1 MKFIIATV
9 FLMVFTSCES
19 GNSNKNNS
27 DFKSISSLSTFKD
40 STSYALGADLGENLK
55 RQNVEI
61 DYDMYLAGLMDALET
76 GTVKLDQN
84 QRRQVMSS
92 LQKSIRNRGKKDGEK
107 NLKVA
112 EEFLKNNKLNN
123 SEIKETPTGLQY
135 SVIAPGSG
143 DSPNKTDRVKV
154 HYVGTLIDGSEFD
167 SSIKRGEPAVFG
179 LNQVIRGWTEGLQ
192 LMKVGAKYK
201 FFIHPKMAYG
211 SRDKPG
217 IPANSAL
224 IFEVELLDIVK
235 DSKPNKK

>member
-1 MKFIIATV
+1 MKFVISIILV
-9 FLMVFTSCES
+9 MVALSCQSGTSKGDS
-19 GNSNKNNS
+19 
-27 DFKSISSLSTFKD
+27 KSISSLDSFKD

-61 DYDMYLAGLMDALET
+61 DYDMYLAGLTDALET
-76 GTVKLDQN
+76 GIVKLDQQ

-92 LQKSIRNRGKKDGEK
+92 LQKTIRNRGKVDGEK

-112 EEFLKNNKLNN
+112 EDFLKNNKLNN
-123 SEIKETPTGLQY
+123 PNIKETPSGLQY
-135 SVIAPGSG
+135 SVITAGSG

-179 LNQVIRGWTEGLQ
+179 LDQVIRGWTEGLQ

-201 FFIHPKMAYG
+201 FYIHPKIAYG

-224 IFEVELLDIVK
+224 VFEVELLDIVE
-235 DSKPNKK
+235 DSSPNKK

>member
-1 MKFIIATV
+1 MKFVIAVNLLII
-9 FLMVFTSCES
+9 FTSCES
-19 GNSNKNNS
+19 GNLKKGNS
-27 DFKSISSLSTFKD
+27 SSKSISSLDTFKD

-76 GTVKLDQN
+76 NSVKLDQN

-92 LQKSIRNRGKKDGEK
+92 LQKSIRNRGKKEGEK

-123 SEIKETPTGLQY
+123 PNIKETPTGLQY
-135 SVIAPGSG
+135 SIITSGSG
-143 DSPNKTDRVKV
+143 ESPNKTDRVKV

-192 LMKVGAKYK
+192 LMRVGAKYK
-201 FFIHPKMAYG
+201 FYIHPKMAYG

-224 IFEVELLDIVK
+224 IFEVELIDIVK

>member
-1 MKFIIATV
+1 MKNILVVGGGGYIGT
-9 FLMVFTSCES
+9 
-19 GNSNKNNS
+19 
-27 DFKSISSLSTFKD
+27 SLSIKLLKSNNVKIYDEFKRHLQPP
-40 STSYALGADLGENLK
+40 YHELIEGI
-55 RQNVEI
+55 EI
-61 DYDMYLAGLMDALET
+61 DYDMYLAGLTDALET
-76 GTVKLDQN
+76 GIVKLDQQ

-92 LQKSIRNRGKKDGEK
+92 LQKSIRNRGKVDGEK

-112 EEFLKNNKLNN
+112 EDFLKNNKLNN
-123 SEIKETPTGLQY
+123 PNIKETPSGLQY
-135 SVIAPGSG
+135 SVITAGSG

-179 LNQVIRGWTEGLQ
+179 LDQVIRGWTEGLQ

-201 FFIHPKMAYG
+201 FYIHPKIAYG

-224 IFEVELLDIVK
+224 VFEVELLDIVK
-235 DSKPNKK
+235 DSSPNKK

>member
-1 MKFIIATV
+1 MKFVISIVLVIFA
-9 FLMVFTSCES
+9 LSCQSGTSKGDS
-19 GNSNKNNS
+19 
-27 DFKSISSLSTFKD
+27 KSISSLDSFKD

-61 DYDMYLAGLMDALET
+61 DYDMYLAGLTDALET
-76 GTVKLDQN
+76 GIVKLDQQ

-92 LQKSIRNRGKKDGEK
+92 LQKSIRNRGKVDGEK

-112 EEFLKNNKLNN
+112 EDFLKNNKLNN
-123 SEIKETPTGLQY
+123 PNIKETPSGLQY
-135 SVIAPGSG
+135 SVITAGSG

-179 LNQVIRGWTEGLQ
+179 LDQVIRGWTEGLQ

-201 FFIHPKMAYG
+201 FYIHPKIAYG

-224 IFEVELLDIVK
+224 IFEVELLNIVK
-235 DSKPNKK
+235 DSSPNKK

>member
-1 MKFIIATV
+1 MKFVISIVLVIIA
-9 FLMVFTSCES
+9 LSCKSGTSKGDS
-19 GNSNKNNS
+19 
-27 DFKSISSLSTFKD
+27 KSISSLDSFKD

-61 DYDMYLAGLMDALET
+61 DYDMYLAGLTDALET
-76 GTVKLDQN
+76 GIVKLDQQ

-92 LQKSIRNRGKKDGEK
+92 LQKSIRNRGKVDGEK

-112 EEFLKNNKLNN
+112 EDFLKNNKLNN
-123 SEIKETPTGLQY
+123 PNIKETPSGLQY
-135 SVIAPGSG
+135 SVITAGSG

-179 LNQVIRGWTEGLQ
+179 LDQVIRGWTEGLQ

-201 FFIHPKMAYG
+201 FYIHPKIAYG

-224 IFEVELLDIVK
+224 IFEVELLNIVK
-235 DSKPNKK
+235 DSSPNKK